1 MAKQRAT
8 ELQWLRYFYE
18 NADFGPA
25 YRDVIDSI
33 AEDFTKETGMLLP
46 LFYDW
51 IQAYDWTKD
60 EEDD

>member
-25 YRDVIDSI
+25 HQDVIDII

-46 LFYDW
+46 IRYDW
-51 IQAYDWTKD
+51 NED
-60 EEDD
+60 EEDE